1 MAAYTKDELL
11 ALIRNQSP
19 MTMRQQLLL
28 TAMLSAPAIMAQLS
42 SILMQYIDA
51 SMLGRLGALE
61 AASGGLVSTTTWLF
75 GGLGFAVSAGFSVQV
90 AHLVGAN
97 DYTGAR
103 AVLRQALVTS
113 LAIGV
118 ALGVAGMALSPY
130 LPVWL
135 GGDDTICHNATI
147 YFLIFSAAYPLLMM
161 FYMSSALLRA
171 CGNMKVPSLL
181 SIGLDVL
188 DVVFN
193 FLLIFPDHHF
203 SIAGMEITIP
213 GADLGVMGAALG
225 SALAFLVVSSAM
237 LWYLLRR
244 SPELKIS
251 GTSGSFRPTRQC
263 LKRAVKI
270 GSPIALER
278 TVMTSAQIAVT
289 AIVAPL
295 GPVAIAANTFAI
307 TAESICY
314 MPGYG
319 ISDAATTLVGQSL
332 GARRPRLT
340 RRFALIT
347 LALGV
352 AIMSLTGALMYAA
365 APAMMMLMTPDAEI
379 VALGS
384 QILRIEAF
392 AEPMFAASIVCYGIF
407 VGAGDTLMPSIMNF
421 GCIWLVRLSLSI
433 LLVGSMGLVG
443 VWIAMCIELCF
454 RGLVFLARFAWG
466 NWMRTNRI

>member
-61 AASGGLVSTTTWLF
+61 AASVGLVSTTTWLF

-135 GGDDTICHNATI
+135 GGDDAICHNATI

-203 SIAGMEITIP
+203 NIAGMEITIP

-332 GARRPRLT
+332 GARRPQLT

-347 LALGV
+347 LALGI

-466 NWMRTNRI
+466 NWMRINRI

>member
-61 AASGGLVSTTTWLF
+61 AASVGLVSTTTWLF

-135 GGDDTICHNATI
+135 GGDDAICHNATI

-193 FLLIFPDHHF
+193 FLLIFPDHHI

-278 TVMTSAQIAVT
+278 TVMTSAQIAIT

-347 LALGV
+347 LALGI

-454 RGLVFLARFAWG
+454 RGVVFLARFAWG
-466 NWMRTNRI
+466 NWMRINRI

>member
-11 ALIRNQSP
+11 ALIRKQSP

-61 AASGGLVSTTTWLF
+61 AASVGLVSTTTWLF

-135 GGDDTICHNATI
+135 GGDDAICHNATI

-347 LALGV
+347 LALGI

-466 NWMRTNRI
+466 NWMRINRI

>member
-11 ALIRNQSP
+11 ALIRKQSP

-61 AASGGLVSTTTWLF
+61 AASVGLVSTTTWLF

-135 GGDDTICHNATI
+135 GGDDAICHNATI

-213 GADLGVMGAALG
+213 GANLGVMGAALG

-347 LALGV
+347 LALGI

-365 APAMMMLMTPDAEI
+365 APAMMMLMTPNAEI

-466 NWMRTNRI
+466 NWMRINRI

>member
-1 MAAYTKDELL
+1 T
-11 ALIRNQSP
+11 
-19 MTMRQQLLL
+19 
-28 TAMLSAPAIMAQLS
+28 
-42 SILMQYIDA
+42 
-51 SMLGRLGALE
+51 
-61 AASGGLVSTTTWLF
+61 
-75 GGLGFAVSAGFSVQV
+75 
-90 AHLVGAN
+90 
-97 DYTGAR
+97 
-103 AVLRQALVTS
+103 
-113 LAIGV
+113 
-118 ALGVAGMALSPY
+118 
-130 LPVWL
+130 
-135 GGDDTICHNATI
+135 
-147 YFLIFSAAYPLLMM
+147 
-161 FYMSSALLRA
+161 
-171 CGNMKVPSLL
+171 
-181 SIGLDVL
+181 
-188 DVVFN
+188 
-193 FLLIFPDHHF
+193 
-203 SIAGMEITIP
+203 
-213 GADLGVMGAALG
+213 
-225 SALAFLVVSSAM
+225 
-237 LWYLLRR
+237 
-244 SPELKIS
+244 
-251 GTSGSFRPTRQC
+251 
-263 LKRAVKI
+263 
-270 GSPIALER
+270 LER

-347 LALGV
+347 LALGI

-466 NWMRTNRI
+466 NWMRINRI

>member
-61 AASGGLVSTTTWLF
+61 AASVGLVSTTTWLF

-103 AVLRQALVTS
+103 TVLRQALVTS

-135 GGDDTICHNATI
+135 GGDDAICHDATI

-347 LALGV
+347 LALGI

-466 NWMRTNRI
+466 NWMRINRI

>member
-11 ALIRNQSP
+11 ALIRKQSP

-61 AASGGLVSTTTWLF
+61 AASVGLVSTTTWLF

-135 GGDDTICHNATI
+135 GGDDAICHNATI

-213 GADLGVMGAALG
+213 GANLGVMGAALG

-347 LALGV
+347 LALGI

>member
-1 MAAYTKDELL
+1 MSTYTKDGLL
-11 ALIRNQSP
+11 ALIRNQSS

-51 SMLGRLGALE
+51 SMLGRLGAMQ
-61 AASGGLVSTTTWLF
+61 AASVGLVSTTTWLF
-75 GGLGFAVSAGFSVQV
+75 GGLGFAVSSGFAVQV

-97 DYTGAR
+97 DYSGAR
-103 AVLRQALVTS
+103 SVVRQALVTS
-113 LAIGV
+113 LIIGV
-118 ALGVAGMALSPY
+118 ALGVAGMLLSPH

-135 GGDDTICHNATI
+135 GGSDDICPDAST

-161 FYMSSALLRA
+161 FYISSALLRA
-171 CGNMKVPSLL
+171 CGNMKVPSVL

-193 FLLIFPDHHF
+193 FLLIFPDRHF
-203 SIAGMEITIP
+203 TVAGVEVTIP

-225 SALAFLVVSSAM
+225 SAMAFLVVSAIM
-237 LWYLLRR
+237 LWYLLHR
-244 SPELKIS
+244 SHELNLRGS
-251 GTSGSFRPTRQC
+251 SGSFRPTRRC
-263 LKRAVKI
+263 LSRAVKI

-278 TVMTSAQIAVT
+278 TVMTSAQIAIT

-295 GPVAIAANTFAI
+295 GAVAIAANTFAI

-332 GARRPRLT
+332 GARRPALT
-340 RRFALIT
+340 RRFAYIT
-347 LALGV
+347 LALGI

-365 APAMMMLMTPDAEI
+365 APLMMQLMTPDAEI

-384 QILRIEAF
+384 HILRIEAF

-421 GCIWLVRLSLSI
+421 CCIWLVRLSLS
-433 LLVGSMGLVG
+433 LVLVNSMGLIG
-443 VWIAMCIELCF
+443 VWIAMCIELCV
-454 RGLVFLARFAWG
+454 RGVVFLARFAWG
-466 NWMRTNRI
+466 NWMHGLR

>member
-61 AASGGLVSTTTWLF
+61 AASVGLVSTTTWLF

-135 GGDDTICHNATI
+135 GGDDAICHNATI

-203 SIAGMEITIP
+203 SIAGLEITIP
-213 GADLGVMGAALG
+213 GANLGVMGAALG

-332 GARRPRLT
+332 GARRPQLT

-347 LALGV
+347 LALGI

-466 NWMRTNRI
+466 NWMRINRI

>member
-61 AASGGLVSTTTWLF
+61 AASVGLVSTTTWLF

-135 GGDDTICHNATI
+135 GGDDAICHDATI

-213 GADLGVMGAALG
+213 GANLGVMGAALG

-332 GARRPRLT
+332 GARRPQLT

-347 LALGV
+347 LALGI

-466 NWMRTNRI
+466 NWMHTNRI

>member
-61 AASGGLVSTTTWLF
+61 AASVGLVSTTTWLF

-135 GGDDTICHNATI
+135 GGDDAICHNATI

-237 LWYLLRR
+237 LWYLLSR

-347 LALGV
+347 LALGI

>member
-61 AASGGLVSTTTWLF
+61 AASVGLVSTTTWLF

-251 GTSGSFRPTRQC
+251 GTSRSFRPTRQC

-347 LALGV
+347 LALGI

>member
-61 AASGGLVSTTTWLF
+61 AASVGLVSTTTWLF

-135 GGDDTICHNATI
+135 GGDDAICHNATI

-244 SPELKIS
+244 SPELKIR

-347 LALGV
+347 LALGI

-466 NWMRTNRI
+466 NWMRINRI